1 MKTLSSFL
9 ITASLLFASSVQAQ
23 NFLQT
28 VQSAAALDVTAPFSF
43 DSSEENKL
51 DIRSAELAFF
61 GPLDPT
67 FDATLNLGAHNEHG
81 EFVAE
86 IHEAYV
92 SSSKLIQSS
101 RFKIGKFLLGVGRLN
116 QTHQHDWAFTSSPR
130 VQREFFADEA
140 VADSGAEFSTLLPT
154 DSFWDLT
161 VGVTNGYTYG
171 HSHDEGAKPH
181 VPTHYVHVLN
191 FLDFAQAGALQWGF
205 NYLGRTDAEAVQTQL
220 LGLDFVFK
228 QSEGKVA
235 NILVQSEIWY
245 RNQAAPDVSRK
256 EEVGAYLFPQF
267 ALSERLFWGARV
279 DLFTELSRTFPSED
293 TKQNNFNYG
302 VVPTLTYKHSEF
314 TLFRVSYGY
323 DVQAYENEGDVR
335 EQKIEFQ
342 LVSILG
348 AHPAHSF

>member
-1 MKTLSSFL
+1 MKAIQSVFVMASF
-9 ITASLLFASSVQAQ
+9 LFASSAQAQ
-23 NFLQT
+23 NFLQN
-28 VQSAAALDVTAPFSF
+28 VQSTAALDVTAPFSF

-67 FDATLNLGAHNEHG
+67 FDAALNLAAHNEHG

-86 IHEAYV
+86 VHEAYV
-92 SSSKLIQSS
+92 SSSKLIPSS
-101 RFKIGKFLLGVGRLN
+101 RFKVGKFFLGVGRLN
-116 QTHQHDWAFTSSPR
+116 QSHQHDWAFTSSPR
-130 VQREFFADEA
+130 VQKEFFDEEGI
-140 VADSGAEFSTLLPT
+140 ADSGAEFSTLLPT
-154 DSFWDLT
+154 ESFWDIT

-171 HSHDEGAKPH
+171 HSHDEEAKPH
-181 VPTHYVHVLN
+181 VPTHYIHVLN
-191 FLDFAQAGALQWGF
+191 FLDFSEAGALQWGL

-220 LGLDFVFK
+220 FGLDFVFK
-228 QSEGKVA
+228 QTEGKII
-235 NILVQSEIWY
+235 NLLVQSEIWY
-245 RNQAAPDVSRK
+245 RNQSAPEVSRK
-256 EEVGAYLFPQF
+256 EELGAYIFPQF
-267 ALSERLFWGARV
+267 SLSERLFLGARI
-279 DLFTELSRTFPSED
+279 DLFTELSRTFPSDE

-323 DVQAYENEGDVR
+323 DVQAYENEGDIR
-335 EQKIEFQ
+335 QQKIELQ